1 MGQADRYTPAGVS
14 RRGYMA
20 VLASISVVSVVTDK
34 ALINAHLWLSAP
46 HSLAVSVAFFAAWL
60 FVLARFRPVPPANRW
75 LVLGTLAL
83 VISPIVSWLWGGWCL
98 LVGDCE
104 F

>member
-1 MGQADRYTPAGVS
+1 MRADRYTPARVS
-14 RRGYMA
+14 RRSHMA
-20 VLASISVVSVVTDK
+20 LLASISVVGVIADK

-46 HSLAVSVAFFAAWL
+46 HRLAVSVALFAAWL
-60 FVLARFRPVPPANRW
+60 LALSRFKPVPPANRW
-75 LVLGTLAL
+75 LVLATLAL
-83 VISPIVSWLWGGWCL
+83 VISPIITWLAVGWCL